1 MMNGRTCLITGATDG
16 IGKEAAIELAK
27 KGCNLILIGR
37 NKKKGEKV
45 VEQIRKV
52 AESYVDIDYFTADLM
67 LMKEVSRVA
76 DEVSRKYPKIDVLLN
91 NVGAYFAFRGVTEE
105 GFERTFAL
113 NHLGY
118 FLMTKKLLPLVEK
131 SNYKRIVNVSSS
143 AHYGIDF
150 EFDNLNGEKKYSGF
164 DVYKKS
170 KLANVMFTYEL
181 AKRVKDKGIT
191 ANCLHPGFV
200 STNFGK
206 NNNFLWRNVIR
217 VAMWL
222 TAINV
227 KDGAKTSIHLAC
239 SDEVKDITGRF
250 FANCEVKKGSSKAK
264 NEEHNRR
271 LWDISEDYVKK
282 FV

>member
-1 MMNGRTCLITGATDG
+1 MKGRTCLITGATNG

-37 NKKKGEKV
+37 NKEKGEKV
-45 VEQIRKV
+45 VEEIRKV
-52 AESYVDIDYFTADLM
+52 AENHVDIDYFVADLM

-76 DEVSRKYPKIDVLLN
+76 DEVSKKYPKIDVLIN
-91 NVGAYFAFRGVTEE
+91 NVGAYFAFRDVTEE

-131 SNYKRIVNVSSS
+131 SDYKRIVNVSSS

-150 EFDNLNGEKKYSGF
+150 EFDNMNGEKKYSGF
-164 DVYKKS
+164 DTYKKS

-181 AKRVKDKGIT
+181 AKRIEKTGIT

-200 STNFGK
+200 ATKFG
-206 NNNFLWRNVIR
+206 NNNNILWRSVISF
-217 VAMWL
+217 AKLLM
-222 TAINV
+222 AISV
-227 KDGAKTSIHLAC
+227 KDGAKTTVHLAC
-239 SDEVKDITGRF
+239 SDEVADTNGRF
-250 FANCEVKKGSSKAK
+250 FADCKVKQGSSKAK
-264 NEEHNRR
+264 NDEHNKK
-271 LWDISEDYVKK
+271 LWELSEE
-282 FV
+282 FIAPFL

>member
-1 MMNGRTCLITGATDG
+1 MRGLTSLITGATDG

-37 NKKKGEKV
+37 SKEKGDKV
-45 VEQIRKV
+45 VEEIRKV
-52 AESYVDIDYFTADLM
+52 ADSYVDIDYFTADLM

-76 DEVSRKYPKIDVLLN
+76 DEVSRKYPKIDILLN
-91 NVGAYFAFRGVTEE
+91 NVGAYFAFRDVTEE

-131 SNYKRIVNVSSS
+131 SDYKRIVNVSSS

-150 EFDNLNGEKKYSGF
+150 EFNNMNGEKKYSGF

-181 AKRVKDKGIT
+181 AKRIEGTGIT

-222 TAINV
+222 TAISV
-227 KDGAKTSIHLAC
+227 RDGAKTSIHLAC

-250 FANCEVKKGSSKAK
+250 FANSQIKKGSSKAK
-264 NEEHNRR
+264 NEEHNRK
-271 LWDISEDYVKK
+271 LWELSEEFVEK

>member
-1 MMNGRTCLITGATDG
+1 MNGRTCLITGATDG
-16 IGKEAAIELAK
+16 IGKETAIELAK

-37 NKKKGEKV
+37 NKEKGEKV
-45 VEQIRKV
+45 VEQIRKF
-52 AESYVDIDYFTADLM
+52 ADNYVDIDYLTANLM

-76 DEVSRKYPKIDVLLN
+76 DEVAKKYPRIDILLN
-91 NVGAYFAFRGVTEE
+91 NVGAYFAFRDVTEE

-131 SNYKRIVNVSSS
+131 SDYKRIVNVSSS

-150 EFDNLNGEKKYSGF
+150 EFDNMNGEKKYSGF
-164 DVYKKS
+164 DTYKKS

-181 AKRVKDKGIT
+181 AKRIENKGIT

-217 VAMWL
+217 ITMWL
-222 TAINV
+222 TAISV

-250 FANCEVKKGSSKAK
+250 FAASKVKKGSSKAK
-264 NEEHNRR
+264 NEEHNRK
-271 LWDISEDYVKK
+271 LWDLSEDAVAP
-282 FV
+282 FL

>member
-1 MMNGRTCLITGATDG
+1 MRGLTCLITGATDG

-37 NKKKGEKV
+37 SKEKGDKV
-45 VEQIRKV
+45 VEEIRKV
-52 AESYVDIDYFTADLM
+52 ADSYVDIDYFTADLM

-91 NVGAYFAFRGVTEE
+91 NVGAYFAFRDVTEE

-131 SNYKRIVNVSSS
+131 SDYKRIVNVSSS

-150 EFDNLNGEKKYSGF
+150 EFDNMNGEKNYSGF
-164 DVYKKS
+164 DVYKRS

-181 AKRVKDKGIT
+181 AKRIEGTGIT

-222 TAINV
+222 TAISV

-250 FANCEVKKGSSKAK
+250 FANSQIKKGSSKAK
-264 NEEHNRR
+264 NEEHNRK
-271 LWDISEDYVKK
+271 LWELSEEFVEK

>member
-1 MMNGRTCLITGATDG
+1 MNGRTCLITGATDG

-37 NKKKGEKV
+37 NKEKGEKV

-52 AESYVDIDYFTADLM
+52 ADSYVDIDYFTADLM

-91 NVGAYFAFRGVTEE
+91 NVGAYFAFRGLTEE

-164 DVYKKS
+164 DIYKKS

-206 NNNFLWRNVIR
+206 NNNLLWRNVIR

>member
-1 MMNGRTCLITGATDG
+1 MNGRTCLITGATDG

-37 NKKKGEKV
+37 SKEKGEKV

-52 AESYVDIDYFTADLM
+52 AESHVDIDYFTADLM

-76 DEVSRKYPKIDVLLN
+76 DEVSRKYPRIDILLN
-91 NVGAYFAFRGVTEE
+91 NVGALFAFRGVTEE

-131 SNYKRIVNVSSS
+131 SDYKRIVNVSSS

-150 EFDNLNGEKKYSGF
+150 EFDNINGEKKYTGF
-164 DVYKKS
+164 DTYKKS

-181 AKRVKDKGIT
+181 AKRIEGTGIT

-206 NNNFLWRNVIR
+206 NNSFLWRNFIR

-222 TAINV
+222 IAINV

-239 SDEVKDITGRF
+239 SDEVKDITGKF

-264 NEEHNRR
+264 NEEHNQK
-271 LWDISEDYVKK
+271 LWELSEEFVKP
-282 FV
+282 FL

>member
-1 MMNGRTCLITGATDG
+1 MRGLTCLITGATDG

-37 NKKKGEKV
+37 NKEKGEKV
-45 VEQIRKV
+45 VEEIRKV
-52 AESYVDIDYFTADLM
+52 ADSYVDIDYFTADLM

-131 SNYKRIVNVSSS
+131 SDYKRIVNVSSS

-150 EFDNLNGEKKYSGF
+150 EFDNMNGEKKYSGF
-164 DVYKKS
+164 DIYKRS

-181 AKRVKDKGIT
+181 AKRIEGTGIT

-222 TAINV
+222 TAISV

-250 FANCEVKKGSSKAK
+250 FANSQIKKGSSKAK
-264 NEEHNRR
+264 NEEHNRK
-271 LWDISEDYVKK
+271 LWELSEEFVEK

>member
-1 MMNGRTCLITGATDG
+1 MRGLTSLITGATDG

-37 NKKKGEKV
+37 SKEKGDKV
-45 VEQIRKV
+45 VEEIRKV
-52 AESYVDIDYFTADLM
+52 ADSYVDIDYFTADLM

-91 NVGAYFAFRGVTEE
+91 NVGAYFAFRDVTEE

-131 SNYKRIVNVSSS
+131 SDYKRIVNVSSS

-150 EFDNLNGEKKYSGF
+150 EFDNMNGEKKYSGF
-164 DVYKKS
+164 DIYKRS

-181 AKRVKDKGIT
+181 AKRIEGTGIT

-222 TAINV
+222 TAISV

-250 FANCEVKKGSSKAK
+250 FANSQIKKGSSKAK
-264 NEEHNRR
+264 NEEHNRK
-271 LWDISEDYVKK
+271 LWELSEEFVEK

>member
-1 MMNGRTCLITGATDG
+1 MNGRTCLITGATDG

-37 NKKKGEKV
+37 NKEKGEKV
-45 VEQIRKV
+45 VEQIRKI
-52 AESYVDIDYFTADLM
+52 ADSYVDINYFTADLM

-76 DEVSRKYPKIDVLLN
+76 DEVSRKYPKIDILLN

-118 FLMTKKLLPLVEK
+118 FLMTKKLLPLIEK

-164 DVYKKS
+164 DIYKKS

-250 FANCEVKKGSSKAK
+250 FANCQVKKGSSKAK
-264 NEEHNRR
+264 NDEHNRK

>member
-1 MMNGRTCLITGATDG
+1 MNGRTCLITGATDG
-16 IGKEAAIELAK
+16 IGKEAAVELAK

-37 NKKKGEKV
+37 SKEKGEKV

-52 AESYVDIDYFTADLM
+52 TESHVDIDYFTADLM

-76 DEVSRKYPKIDVLLN
+76 DEVSRKYPKIDILLN

-118 FLMTKKLLPLVEK
+118 FLMTKKLLPLIEK

-164 DVYKKS
+164 DIYKKS

-250 FANCEVKKGSSKAK
+250 FANCQVKKGSSKAK
-264 NEEHNRR
+264 NDEHNRK

>member
-1 MMNGRTCLITGATDG
+1 MRGLTCLITGATDG

-37 NKKKGEKV
+37 SKEKGDKV
-45 VEQIRKV
+45 VEEIRKV
-52 AESYVDIDYFTADLM
+52 ADSYVDIDYFTADLM

-91 NVGAYFAFRGVTEE
+91 NVGAYFAFRDVTEE

-131 SNYKRIVNVSSS
+131 SDYKRIVNVSSS

-150 EFDNLNGEKKYSGF
+150 EFDNMNGEKKYSGF

-181 AKRVKDKGIT
+181 AKRIEGTGIT

-222 TAINV
+222 TAISV
-227 KDGAKTSIHLAC
+227 RDGAKTSIHLAC

-250 FANCEVKKGSSKAK
+250 FANSQIKKGSSKAK
-264 NEEHNRR
+264 NEEHNRK
-271 LWDISEDYVKK
+271 LWELSEEFVEK

>member
-1 MMNGRTCLITGATDG
+1 MNGRTCLITGATDG

-52 AESYVDIDYFTADLM
+52 ADSYVDIDYFTADLM
-67 LMKEVSRVA
+67 LMREVSRVA

-91 NVGAYFAFRGVTEE
+91 NVGAYFAFRGLTEE

-206 NNNFLWRNVIR
+206 NNNLLWRNVIR

-264 NEEHNRR
+264 NEEHNRK

>member
-1 MMNGRTCLITGATDG
+1 MNGRTCLITGATDG

-45 VEQIRKV
+45 VKQIRKV
-52 AESYVDIDYFTADLM
+52 ADSYVDIDYFTADLM

-91 NVGAYFAFRGVTEE
+91 NVGAYFAFRGLTKE

-250 FANCEVKKGSSKAK
+250 FANCEVKRGSSKAK
-264 NEEHNRR
+264 NEEHNQR

>member
-1 MMNGRTCLITGATDG
+1 MNGRTCLITGATDG

-37 NKKKGEKV
+37 SKEKGEKV

-52 AESYVDIDYFTADLM
+52 AESHVDIDYFTADLM

-76 DEVSRKYPKIDVLLN
+76 DEVSRKYPRIDILLN
-91 NVGAYFAFRGVTEE
+91 NVGALFAFRGVTEE

-131 SNYKRIVNVSSS
+131 SDYKRIVNVSSS

-150 EFDNLNGEKKYSGF
+150 EFDNMNGEKKYTGF
-164 DVYKKS
+164 DTYKKS

-181 AKRVKDKGIT
+181 AKRIEGTGIT

-206 NNNFLWRNVIR
+206 NNSFLWRNFIR

-222 TAINV
+222 IAINV

-264 NEEHNRR
+264 NEEHNQK
-271 LWDISEDYVKK
+271 LWELSEEFVKP
-282 FV
+282 FL

>member
-1 MMNGRTCLITGATDG
+1 MRGLTCLITGATDG
-16 IGKEAAIELAK
+16 IGKETAIELAK

-37 NKKKGEKV
+37 NKEKGEKV
-45 VEQIRKV
+45 VEEIRKV
-52 AESYVDIDYFTADLM
+52 ADSYVDIDYFTADLM

-91 NVGAYFAFRGVTEE
+91 NVGAYFAFRDVTEE

-131 SNYKRIVNVSSS
+131 SDYKRIVNVSSS

-150 EFDNLNGEKKYSGF
+150 EFDNMNGEKKYSGF

-181 AKRVKDKGIT
+181 AKRIEGTGIT

-222 TAINV
+222 TAISV
-227 KDGAKTSIHLAC
+227 KNGAKTSIHLAC

-250 FANCEVKKGSSKAK
+250 FANSQIKKGSSKAK
-264 NEEHNRR
+264 NEEHNRK
-271 LWDISEDYVKK
+271 LWELSEEFVEK

>member
-1 MMNGRTCLITGATDG
+1 MRGLTCLITGATDG

-37 NKKKGEKV
+37 NKEKGEKV

-52 AESYVDIDYFTADLM
+52 AENYVDIDYFTADLM

-76 DEVSRKYPKIDVLLN
+76 DEVFRKYPRIDILLN
-91 NVGAYFAFRGVTEE
+91 NVGAYFAFRDVTEE

-164 DVYKKS
+164 DIYKKS

-181 AKRVKDKGIT
+181 AKRVRDKGIT

-206 NNNFLWRNVIR
+206 NNNLLWRNVIR

-222 TAINV
+222 TAISV

-250 FANCEVKKGSSKAK
+250 FANSQVKKGSSKAK
-264 NEEHNRR
+264 NEEHNQK
-271 LWDISEDYVKK
+271 LWELSEEFVEK

>member
-1 MMNGRTCLITGATDG
+1 MNGRTCLITGATDG

-37 NKKKGEKV
+37 SKEKGEKV
-45 VEQIRKV
+45 VKQIRKV
-52 AESYVDIDYFTADLM
+52 DDSHVDIDYLIADLM

-91 NVGAYFAFRGVTEE
+91 NVGAYFAFRGLTEE

-164 DVYKKS
+164 DIYKKS

-206 NNNFLWRNVIR
+206 NNNLLWRNVIR

-264 NEEHNRR
+264 NEEHNRK

>member
-1 MMNGRTCLITGATDG
+1 MRGRICLITGATDG

-37 NKKKGEKV
+37 SKEKGEKV

-52 AESYVDIDYFTADLM
+52 ADSYVDIDYFTADLM

-76 DEVSRKYPKIDVLLN
+76 DEVSKKYPRIDILLN
-91 NVGAYFAFRGVTEE
+91 NVGALFAFRDMTEE

-131 SNYKRIVNVSSS
+131 SDYKRIVNVSSS

-150 EFDNLNGEKKYSGF
+150 EFDNMNGEKKYTGF
-164 DVYKKS
+164 DTYKKS

-181 AKRVKDKGIT
+181 AKRIEGTGIT

-206 NNNFLWRNVIR
+206 NNSFLWRHFIR

-222 TAINV
+222 TAISV

-250 FANCEVKKGSSKAK
+250 FANSQVKKGSSKAK
-264 NEEHNRR
+264 NEEHNQK
-271 LWDISEDYVKK
+271 LWELSEEFVKP
-282 FV
+282 FL

>member
-1 MMNGRTCLITGATDG
+1 MNGRTCLITGATDG

-37 NKKKGEKV
+37 SKEKGEKV

-52 AESYVDIDYFTADLM
+52 AESHVDIDYFTANLM
-67 LMKEVSRVA
+67 LMKEISRVA
-76 DEVSRKYPKIDVLLN
+76 DEVSRKYPRIDILLN
-91 NVGAYFAFRGVTEE
+91 NVGAYFAFRDVTEE

-131 SNYKRIVNVSSS
+131 SDYKRIVNVSSS

-150 EFDNLNGEKKYSGF
+150 EFDNMNGEKKYSGF

-181 AKRVKDKGIT
+181 AKRVKDKVIT

-206 NNNFLWRNVIR
+206 NNNFFWRNFIR

-239 SDEVKDITGRF
+239 SDEVKDITGKF

-264 NEEHNRR
+264 NEEHNQK
-271 LWDISEDYVKK
+271 LWELSEEFVKP
-282 FV
+282 FL

>member
-1 MMNGRTCLITGATDG
+1 MRGLTCLITGVTDG

-52 AESYVDIDYFTADLM
+52 ADSYVDIDYFTADLM
-67 LMKEVSRVA
+67 LMKEVSRIA
-76 DEVSRKYPKIDVLLN
+76 DQVSKKYPKIDVLLN
-91 NVGAYFAFRGVTEE
+91 NVGAYFTSREVTEE

-131 SNYKRIVNVSSS
+131 SDYKRIVNVSSS

-150 EFDNLNGEKKYSGF
+150 EFDNMNGEKKYSGF
-164 DVYKKS
+164 DTYKKS

-181 AKRVKDKGIT
+181 AKRIEKTGIT

-200 STNFGK
+200 ATKFG
-206 NNNFLWRNVIR
+206 NNNNILWRSVISF
-217 VAMWL
+217 AKLLM
-222 TAINV
+222 AISV
-227 KDGAKTSIHLAC
+227 KDGAKTTVHLAC
-239 SDEVKDITGRF
+239 SDEVADTNGRF
-250 FANCEVKKGSSKAK
+250 FADCKVKQGSSKAK
-264 NEEHNRR
+264 NDEHNKK
-271 LWDISEDYVKK
+271 LWELSEE
-282 FV
+282 FIAPFL

>member
-1 MMNGRTCLITGATDG
+1 MNGRTCLITGATDG

-37 NKKKGEKV
+37 SKEKGEKV

-52 AESYVDIDYFTADLM
+52 AESHVDIDYFTADLM

-76 DEVSRKYPKIDVLLN
+76 DEIIRKYPKIDVLLN
-91 NVGAYFAFRGVTEE
+91 NVGAYFAFRDVTEE

-131 SNYKRIVNVSSS
+131 SDYKRIVNVSSS

-150 EFDNLNGEKKYSGF
+150 EFDNMNGEKKYSGF

-206 NNNFLWRNVIR
+206 NKL
-217 VAMWL
+217 
-222 TAINV
+222 
-227 KDGAKTSIHLAC
+227 DS
-239 SDEVKDITGRF
+239 
-250 FANCEVKKGSSKAK
+250 KGNPFGKNSLMPFGLSSKKAAK
-264 NEEHNRR
+264 IILKAIKSKKRQVIVSK
-271 LWDISEDYVKK
+271 WSDIAWLGVFVHK
-282 FV
+282 FFPNLYLIALNL

>member
-1 MMNGRTCLITGATDG
+1 MNGRTCLITGATDG

-37 NKKKGEKV
+37 NKEKGEKV
-45 VEQIRKV
+45 VEEIRKV
-52 AESYVDIDYFTADLM
+52 AENHVDIDYFVADLM

-91 NVGAYFAFRGVTEE
+91 NVGAYFAFRDVTEE

-131 SNYKRIVNVSSS
+131 SDYKRIVNVSSS

-150 EFDNLNGEKKYSGF
+150 EFDNMNGEKNYSGF
-164 DVYKKS
+164 DVYKRS

-181 AKRVKDKGIT
+181 AKRIEGTGIT

-222 TAINV
+222 TAISV

-250 FANCEVKKGSSKAK
+250 FANSQIKKGSSKAK
-264 NEEHNRR
+264 NEEHNRK
-271 LWDISEDYVKK
+271 LWELSEEFVEK